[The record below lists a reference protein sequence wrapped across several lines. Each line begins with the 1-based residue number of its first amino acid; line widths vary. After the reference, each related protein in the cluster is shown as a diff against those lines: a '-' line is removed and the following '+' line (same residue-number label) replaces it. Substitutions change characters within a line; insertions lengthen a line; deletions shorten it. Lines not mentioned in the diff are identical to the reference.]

1 MTSLVTYIGNL
12 RTQAEHMQSGTLI
25 QTDAPVD
32 NQGTGSCFSP
42 TDLVA
47 TALGTCIATIMG
59 IKARDKGISMEGTRF
74 EITKKMLASP
84 RRIGE
89 IIVDVHFPP
98 NGVLSEADRKI
109 LEAAAMTC
117 PVLASLHPDTQKTIS
132 FYPGSTQD
140 A

>member
-1 MTSLVTYIGNL
+1 MTALVTYIGNL
-12 RTQAEHMQSGTLI
+12 RTQAEHMQSGTII

-47 TALGTCIATIMG
+47 TALGTCLATIMG
-59 IKARDKGISMEGTRF
+59 IRARDKGISMEGTRF

-89 IIVDVHFPP
+89 IIVNIHFPD
-98 NGVLSEADRKI
+98 NGVLTDADRDT
-109 LEAAAMTC
+109 LERAAMTC
-117 PVLASLHPDTQKTIS
+117 PVLASLHPETKKEIS
-132 FYPGSTQD
+132 FFPSRS
-140 A
+140 